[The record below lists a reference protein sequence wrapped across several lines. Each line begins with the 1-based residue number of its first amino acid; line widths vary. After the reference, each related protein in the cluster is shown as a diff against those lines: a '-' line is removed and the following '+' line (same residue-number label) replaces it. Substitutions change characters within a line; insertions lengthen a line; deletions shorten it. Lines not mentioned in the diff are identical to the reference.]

1 MVIHYSQINI
11 ILKRKYKYVAGYV
24 THCDDC
30 VKPWLV
36 IKYSNQIDLQ
46 KNYSICQLRFM
57 KNMKILNR
65 YSQKRDR
72 IEQLIGRYFDVEII
86 HKQKIKI

>member
-46 KNYSICQLRFM
+46 K
-57 KNMKILNR
+57 
-65 YSQKRDR
+65 
-72 IEQLIGRYFDVEII
+72 II
-86 HKQKIKI
+86 VYASYGLWKTWKY

>member
-1 MVIHYSQINI
+1 
-11 ILKRKYKYVAGYV
+11 
-24 THCDDC
+24 
-30 VKPWLV
+30 
-36 IKYSNQIDLQ
+36 
-46 KNYSICQLRFM
+46 M